1 LPGIARAVLADVDQF
16 ALTGATESRESDRG
30 DEEGEQ
36 DECGLPSAAEQR
48 CDADGERGERAA
60 GC

>member
-1 LPGIARAVLADVDQF
+1 VLADVDQL
-16 ALTGATESRESDRG
+16 ALARAAEPRERDRG

-48 CDADGERGERAA
+48 RQADGERGEDAA
-60 GC
+60 GR